1 MAWTRGR
8 ILGNPMNTSI
18 ISFAHR
24 LPILAIVI
32 SMFVAACGGSSGTDK
47 SVTPGQ
53 TTGTVA
59 LLFTDKPTDEFSAI
73 KLNVIEA
80 ILIGGDGQQ
89 SLFLGSK
96 AIDLLDLT
104 NYNEPVVFGQ
114 VAVGTYTKL
123 RLVIDNLELVP
134 KDGGDSI
141 FPALPANGKIDLLE
155 PNGFAVLPGR
165 TLMAEIDMDA
175 NKSIKITGTG
185 NGRRYNFRPVVK
197 ANFMD
202 GGLPDKLARIEG
214 IVGEI
219 FVDPA
224 GSFSLCDVDMLDNCV
239 TVVTGAATSIFN
251 NEGLATDITSL
262 SANGPAVVIG
272 RYIIEPD
279 IVLDSLVLE
288 IGGNAEQLSGNVVST
303 PVESKFL
310 MLTSDDGDIVVELQ
324 AGTKFF
330 NAAGE
335 IGPDSIVIGADLE
348 VEGVLP
354 AKADAADPDLIR
366 AALVFVEAEDDEQ
379 LTGTIGVPLDAAT
392 RSFVL
397 LPEVGNPV
405 NVRVSDVADIL
416 LVDEAAS
423 TVTMGT
429 IDDLALE
436 QMVDLFGITAAD
448 GFFDANEVIVEV
460 VSTP

>member
-1 MAWTRGR
+1 M
-8 ILGNPMNTSI
+8 
-18 ISFAHR
+18 
-24 LPILAIVI
+24 LAIAI
-32 SMFVAACGGSSGTDK
+32 SLFVTACGGGSGADK
-47 SVTPGQ
+47 SVTPDPTP

-73 KLNVIEA
+73 KLNVVEA
-80 ILIGGDGQQ
+80 VLIGGGDHQT
-89 SLFLGSK
+89 LFRGSK
-96 AIDLLDLT
+96 PIDLLDLR
-104 NYNEPVVFGQ
+104 NYNEPVVFGE
-114 VAVGTYTKL
+114 VVVGTYTKL

-155 PNGFAVLPGR
+155 PDGFAVLPGR

-214 IVGEI
+214 MVGEI
-219 FVDPA
+219 FSDPA
-224 GSFSLCDVDMLDNCV
+224 GSFSLCDVDVPDNCV
-239 TVVTGAATSIFN
+239 NVVTGAATSIFN
-251 NEGLATDITSL
+251 DEGLAADITSL
-262 SANGPAVVIG
+262 SANNPAVVIG

-324 AGTKFF
+324 ASTKFF

-335 IGPDSIVIGADLE
+335 IGPDAIVIGADLE
-348 VEGVLP
+348 VEGVQP
-354 AKADAADPDLIR
+354 AKADAEDPDLIR

-379 LTGTIGVPLDAAT
+379 LTGTIGVPLDKPT

-397 LPEVGNPV
+397 LPEVGNPI
-405 NVRVSDVADIL
+405 NVRVNDNADIL

-429 IDDLALE
+429 IDSLALE

-448 GFFDANEVIVEV
+448 GTFDANEVIIEV
-460 VSTP
+460 VPTP

>member
-1 MAWTRGR
+1 
-8 ILGNPMNTSI
+8 
-18 ISFAHR
+18 
-24 LPILAIVI
+24 
-32 SMFVAACGGSSGTDK
+32 
-47 SVTPGQ
+47 
-53 TTGTVA
+53 

-73 KLNVIEA
+73 KLNVVEA

-104 NYNEPVVFGQ
+104 NYSEPVVFGE

-123 RLVIDNLELVP
+123 RLVIDDLELVP

-141 FPALPANGKIDLLE
+141 FPALPANGKIDLLD
-155 PNGFAVLPGR
+155 PDGFAVLPGR

-202 GGLPDKLARIEG
+202 GGLPDKLARVEG

-219 FVDPA
+219 FADPA

-239 TVVTGAATSIFN
+239 TVFTGAATSIFD

-279 IVLDSLVLE
+279 IALDSLVLE
-288 IGGNAEQLSGNVVST
+288 IGGNAEQISGNVVST

-310 MLTSDDGDIVVELQ
+310 MLTSNDGDIVVELQ

-348 VEGVLP
+348 VEGVQP

-405 NVRVSDVADIL
+405 NVRVNEDADIL
-416 LVDEAAS
+416 LVDEAES

-429 IDDLALE
+429 IDDLAIE

-460 VSTP
+460 VPTP